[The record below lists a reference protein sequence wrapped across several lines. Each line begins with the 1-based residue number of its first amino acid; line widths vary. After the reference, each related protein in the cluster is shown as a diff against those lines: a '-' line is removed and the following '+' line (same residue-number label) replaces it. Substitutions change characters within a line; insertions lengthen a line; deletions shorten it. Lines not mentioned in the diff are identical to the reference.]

1 VTKSWFSADLE
12 CTVRGVVTWNF
23 GAEAYEL
30 MQDLLFAFCKWLQST
45 WLGHHVGSTLWAY
58 PYVQLI
64 HFSGLSLWVGTIVIL
79 DLRLLGLTL
88 RGQSVTE
95 LADQLFP
102 WKWTGLGIAV
112 IGGISLLSATAT
124 TYFHNPAFRVK
135 FPLVLTGIAYHLF
148 VQRNVTKWGRDR
160 SLPIQARLAGF
171 LDLAIW
177 LGVITAAVN
186 IPNY

>member
-1 VTKSWFSADLE
+1 MQ
-12 CTVRGVVTWNF
+12 
-23 GAEAYEL
+23 EL
-30 MQDLLFAFCKWLQST
+30 LLAFCKWLQST
-45 WLGHHVGSTLWAY
+45 SLGHAVGSTLWAY

-88 RGQSVTE
+88 RSQSVVE

-102 WKWTGLGIAV
+102 WKWTGFGIAV
-112 IGGISLLSATAT
+112 IGGISLFSATAT
-124 TYFHNPAFRVK
+124 TYFRNPAFRVK
-135 FPLVLTGIAYHLF
+135 FPLVLTGVAYHLF
-148 VQRNVTKWGRDR
+148 VQHNIPKWARDG
-160 SLPIQARLAGF
+160 SVPIRARLAGF
-171 LDLAIW
+171 FDLAIW

>member
-1 VTKSWFSADLE
+1 
-12 CTVRGVVTWNF
+12 
-23 GAEAYEL
+23 
-30 MQDLLFAFCKWLQST
+30 MQDLLLAFCKWLQST
-45 WLGHHVGSTLWAY
+45 SLGHAVASTLWAY

-112 IGGISLLSATAT
+112 IGGISLFSATAT
-124 TYFHNPAFRVK
+124 TYFRNPAFRVK
-135 FPLVLTGIAYHLF
+135 FPLVLAGVAYHLLF
-148 VQRNVTKWGRDR
+148 VQHNIGKWGRNR
-160 SLPIQARLAGF
+160 SMPIQARIAGF
-171 LDLAIW
+171 FDLAIW